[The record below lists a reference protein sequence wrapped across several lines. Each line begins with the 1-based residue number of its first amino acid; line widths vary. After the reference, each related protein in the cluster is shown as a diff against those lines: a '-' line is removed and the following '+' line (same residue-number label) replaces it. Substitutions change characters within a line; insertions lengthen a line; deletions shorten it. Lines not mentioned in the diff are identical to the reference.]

1 MKPRIDLADFAQ
13 HISLA
18 DLKCAKTGKR
28 AAFTTTACDMETN
41 GYRKELWLWDGAAV
55 GKAHVPE
62 GCSFYEWETDDI
74 LLVGWRRK
82 NVCHLGLLNT
92 ANNLLFEERD
102 LPFAAQRVISL
113 GNGLMAVT
121 ATTDW
126 NEHENGLHR
135 DFEIFEELP
144 LRQNAGGYTS
154 GRRCALFLYNA
165 QSGKRIAVTEPT
177 FDVEK
182 VIVTPDGRCLIYSGR
197 AYQDMRFLD
206 HSIWQYDLATGE
218 KVEILSQEKRM
229 FLGYF
234 ACDEAGVIYSAT
246 DCKQYGFGQIKN
258 LYRYDFASG
267 ETRLLHNSQR
277 NMGLSEVVSDGRRG
291 ELDQFCLYR
300 GELYAGA
307 TWGYQ
312 NHIFKVSAAGELQKV
327 AHADGSV
334 DAFAISGDG
343 ALLAIA
349 HLGRRLQ
356 ELYLVKDGE
365 FVRLTDFNEDFY
377 QRTKPVDPQHFTF
390 VNDGVELDGWVLLP
404 DNFDPQK
411 SYPAILD
418 IHGGPRLVYGE
429 IYFHEMQAWCAMG
442 YVVMYC
448 NPRGGS
454 GKGNEFS
461 NLWSPRK
468 IGEWDY
474 SDVMAFVDEV
484 LIRYP
489 NIDKARL
496 GVTGGS
502 YGGFLTNW
510 IIGQTGRFAAAAS
523 QRSISNWFVNT
534 LTSDNGYY
542 DWDRIADQDPWT
554 DIEEMWR
561 VSPIHY
567 AKNATTPTLFLHSFE
582 DYRCPFEEGL
592 QMFTCL
598 KMHGV
603 PTRMCAFYGENHEL
617 SRNGKP
623 KNRSKRL
630 QELTDWFDRYLRS
643 ES

>member
-55 GKAHVPE
+55 SKAHVPE

-246 DCKQYGFGQIKN
+246 DCKQYGFGQIKICIVTT
-258 LYRYDFASG
+258 LLRARLVCSTTASA
-267 ETRLLHNSQR
+267 TWALVRLSQTAGAV
-277 NMGLSEVVSDGRRG
+277 NWISSVYMG
-291 ELDQFCLYR
+291 

-390 VNDGVELDGWVLLP
+390 VNDGVELMAG
-404 DNFDPQK
+404 
-411 SYPAILD
+411 
-418 IHGGPRLVYGE
+418 
-429 IYFHEMQAWCAMG
+429 C
-442 YVVMYC
+442 YC
-448 NPRGGS
+448 R
-454 GKGNEFS
+454 
-461 NLWSPRK
+461 
-468 IGEWDY
+468 II
-474 SDVMAFVDEV
+474 
-484 LIRYP
+484 LIRKRAIRLFWIFTADPVWYT
-489 NIDKARL
+489 ARYTFTRCRR
-496 GVTGGS
+496 GAQWG
-502 YGGFLTNW
+502 
-510 IIGQTGRFAAAAS
+510 
-523 QRSISNWFVNT
+523 
-534 LTSDNGYY
+534 
-542 DWDRIADQDPWT
+542 
-554 DIEEMWR
+554 MW
-561 VSPIHY
+561 
-567 AKNATTPTLFLHSFE
+567 
-582 DYRCPFEEGL
+582 
-592 QMFTCL
+592 
-598 KMHGV
+598 
-603 PTRMCAFYGENHEL
+603 
-617 SRNGKP
+617 
-623 KNRSKRL
+623 
-630 QELTDWFDRYLRS
+630 
-643 ES
+643 